1 MRQESQKVIDKFEMH
16 VDPGAK
22 IRELPIA
29 MQAMVTISKISI
41 NKDIRLVI
49 LDEPTALLENDKV
62 EILFRFVHE
71 LKAQGVSVIY
81 ISHRMEEI
89 KAICDSVTILKDGS
103 YVDTLPIAEVTKDR
117 LITKMVGR
125 EVSVIYNIRLF
136 EPG

>member
-1 MRQESQKVIDKFEMH
+1 MKQDSQKVIDKFEMH
-16 VDPGAK
+16 VDPAAK

-62 EILFRFVHE
+62 EILFRFVRE

-81 ISHRMEEI
+81 ISHRMEE
-89 KAICDSVTILKDGS
+89 L
-103 YVDTLPIAEVTKDR
+103 
-117 LITKMVGR
+117 
-125 EVSVIYNIRLF
+125 
-136 EPG
+136 